1 MWSLLSDMGVSVAGS
16 LAKGAGLGLVAGLL
30 LIFICRKLGLFVR
43 QSQVR
48 RALAGFYHV
57 YIPLVFVGVGA
68 TWFLCIDL
76 QTQTVHV
83 YDSIR
88 PQVTAISV
96 QATESIW
103 TAVRGVTP
111 DVDGDIS
118 IKDGVF
124 VVVQKYAQ
132 QKFLETMEQLPELPG
147 LVRDAVLWTGDGL
160 SAAVVNLFEER
171 LIEGAAGQVAVDP
184 IMLRAIWDRNI
195 MQGMR
200 EGMVT
205 DLMALW
211 LNRPFIMVETKAG
224 TIGLFLLL
232 PVLVETFFAMLAA
245 RRYRKRA
252 AVAAITENEP
262 SPA

>member
-1 MWSLLSDMGVSVAGS
+1 MWGMLSDMGISTVGS
-16 LAKGAGLGLVAGLL
+16 LAKGAGLGLLAGLL
-30 LIFICRKLGLFVR
+30 LVFLCRKAGLFAR
-43 QSQVR
+43 QSQIR
-48 RALAGFYHV
+48 RMLVGFYHV
-57 YIPLVFVGVGA
+57 YIPVVFAGVGA
-68 TWFLCIDL
+68 VWFLCVDL
-76 QTQTVHV
+76 QTQTVHM

-88 PQVTAISV
+88 PQVTALSV
-96 QATESIW
+96 QATENIW
-103 TAVRGVTP
+103 TAVRGVPP

-118 IKDGVF
+118 IKGGVI
-124 VVVQKYAQ
+124 VVVQKYVQ
-132 QKFLETMEQLPELPG
+132 QKFLETLGQRPELPG

-160 SAAVVNLFEER
+160 SSAVVNLFEER

-211 LNRPFIMVETKAG
+211 LNRPFIMVETKAR

-232 PVLVETFFAMLAA
+232 PVLVETTFAMLAA
-245 RRYRKRA
+245 RRHRKRA
-252 AVAAITENEP
+252 AVAAL